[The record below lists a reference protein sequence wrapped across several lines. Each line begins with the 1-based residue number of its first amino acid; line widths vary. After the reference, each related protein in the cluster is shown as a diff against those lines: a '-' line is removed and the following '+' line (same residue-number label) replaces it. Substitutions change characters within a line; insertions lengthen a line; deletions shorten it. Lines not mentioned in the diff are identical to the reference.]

1 MQHQNC
7 LGIYLAKDSA
17 TAVLLSGHGQKP
29 AVLNCFRISTEP
41 DAEQIASLPSTI
53 AQKVSARGFNVE
65 QVSVA
70 IDCTFFTQHNL
81 HSEFTDQKQIASTI
95 KFDAEDALATD
106 ATELAVAFEITNTDQ
121 AGSDITIY
129 TSERP
134 MLTDM
139 LLDLQANNIDPIAME
154 PDIVCLARFLR
165 QNLTLGDDENPLIVI
180 LSENSCYMI
189 NFSKSQKAPASRSF
203 LLSTSQNKT
212 NVLASQI
219 PLTIAS
225 FKSDLPID
233 SLILAGRIENID
245 YDMLAER
252 TALVVKTIDLPDTT
266 HADKTLLADCPET
279 DFAIAYGAA
288 LAVLPQAGKIDFRA
302 DFMPYAG
309 KKLLMQKTL
318 RVISVSLAI
327 LMIALGTYFQS
338 QVFMNK
344 KNVSRLR
351 EKIEN
356 EYSAAM
362 YGKKPHKRR
371 SIAKS
376 LKDELTRVKK
386 LRETGGDE
394 NSVPA
399 KLTYILEAI
408 NSAPPKIDIKVNTL
422 TISEKT
428 MRIIGDTKSRSA
440 TLALFKSIKNHP
452 KLKKSNENL
461 EAGSRDSF
469 TVDLELKEPK

>member
-17 TAVLLSGHGQKP
+17 TAVLLSGHGQRP
-29 AVLNCFRISTEP
+29 AVLNCFRISTEA

-70 IDCTFFTQHNL
+70 IDCTVFTQHNL

-121 AGSDITIY
+121 AGSDITVY
-129 TSERP
+129 TSDRP

-154 PDIVCLARFLR
+154 PDIVCLARFIR
-165 QNLTLGDDENPLIVI
+165 QNLTLTDDENPLVVI

-203 LLSTSQNKT
+203 LLSPSQDKT

-225 FKSDLPID
+225 FKSDVAVN

-245 YDMLAER
+245 YDTLAER
-252 TALVVKTIDLPDTT
+252 TALIIKTIDLPDTT
-266 HADKTLLADCPET
+266 HADKTLVADCPET
-279 DFAIAYGAA
+279 DFAAAYGAA
-288 LAVLPQAGKIDFRA
+288 LAAIPHAGQVDFRA

-309 KKLLMQKTL
+309 KKLIMQKTL
-318 RVISVSLAI
+318 RVISISLAI
-327 LMIALGTYFQS
+327 LMIALATFFQS
-338 QVFMNK
+338 KVFMNK
-344 KNVSRLR
+344 KDVGRLR
-351 EKIEN
+351 EKMEN

-362 YGKKPHKRR
+362 YGKEAPKRL
-371 SIAKS
+371 SIARS
-376 LKDELTRVKK
+376 LMAEHTRVSK
-386 LRETGGDE
+386 LRKPGGDD

-399 KLTYILEAI
+399 KFTYILEAI
-408 NSAPPKIDIKVNTL
+408 NSAPPKIDIKVSTL
-422 TISEKT
+422 TVSEKT
-428 MRIIGDTKSRSA
+428 MRIIGNTKSRPA
-440 TLALFKSIKNHP
+440 TLSLFKSIKDHP

-469 TVDLELKEPK
+469 TVDLELK